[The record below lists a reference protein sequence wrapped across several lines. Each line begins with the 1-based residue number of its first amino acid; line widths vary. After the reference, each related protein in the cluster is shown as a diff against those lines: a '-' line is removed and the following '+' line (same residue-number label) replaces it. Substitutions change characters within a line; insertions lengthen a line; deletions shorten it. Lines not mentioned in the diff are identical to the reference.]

1 MLYSKSAEYAI
12 QAMIYLAEKES
23 PDPIMISEIAKAYNI
38 PQQFLAKI
46 AQTLVKH
53 RLIVAIRGRNGGI
66 KLARPASEIYLDQ
79 IVYAVDG
86 TPPEQE
92 QCVIG
97 LDYCSDSAPCPLHH
111 KWKVIREEIREM
123 LVAEDLSHLAKRVI
137 DKRLQMREHGL
148 NDILSSGESAH
159 GI

>member
-12 QAMIYLAEKES
+12 QAMIYLAETNS
-23 PDPIMISEIAKAYNI
+23 PKPVMISQIAKAYNI

-53 RLIVAIRGRNGGI
+53 RLLIAIRGRNGGV
-66 KLARPASEIYLDQ
+66 KLARPANEIYLNQ

-86 TPPEQE
+86 PPPEQE

-97 LDYCSDSAPCPLHH
+97 LDYCSDTAPCPLHH
-111 KWKVIREEIREM
+111 RWKIIREDIRDM
-123 LVAEDLSHLAKRVI
+123 LVAEDLADLALRVLEKRKI
-137 DKRLQMREHGL
+137 MSDTT
-148 NDILSSGESAH
+148 
-159 GI
+159 